1 MWEAGGEKA
10 VDESQWTLE
19 NDGKRRKLAEK
30 IQSFSPIAMETVRTP
45 PVDENHWAHSFHR
58 DREFPVTQVGLPQ
71 LLGPR
76 SLSWQVGMRSTGDCG
91 TAVLCTL
98 SLSHGLLPLSHQSF
112 NPIPKLWK
120 HSSSNIRLQADGL
133 CPSIPSYRHHPL
145 SLL

>member
-45 PVDENHWAHSFHR
+45 PVDENHRAHSFHR
-58 DREFPVTQVGLPQ
+58 DREFPATQVGLPQ

-98 SLSHGLLPLSHQSF
+98 SLSHGLLPYRINLSIQF
-112 NPIPKLWK
+112 R
-120 HSSSNIRLQADGL
+120 SSG
-133 CPSIPSYRHHPL
+133 SIPHQTSDCKQMDFVLPSQVTDIIR
-145 SLL
+145 